1 MKFNVIT
8 LFPEIYDA
16 LHHGL
21 IKKAQKNKLIEL
33 NVINLRDFSLNNSGQ
48 IDDKQFGGEDG
59 MVLQP
64 EPLKNALQSISNL
77 NASLVINF
85 SPQGEIL
92 NQQLVNELSK
102 KNSFVLINGRYEGI
116 DQRFIDKY
124 VHIEISLG
132 DFVLSNG
139 DFASIIF
146 IDALS
151 RLIKGV
157 AKEENSILND
167 SFYNGLLKGP
177 VYTRPK
183 SFDGKEVPEV
193 LVSGNHKKIAE
204 WRMKESL
211 KTTLKKRPE
220 LFDKIKLTKK
230 QRKVLEELQS
240 KLIL

>member
-1 MKFNVIT
+1 MISNLAVRMGWFC
-8 LFPEIYDA
+8 
-16 LHHGL
+16 
-21 IKKAQKNKLIEL
+21 KA
-33 NVINLRDFSLNNSGQ
+33 
-48 IDDKQFGGEDG
+48 
-59 MVLQP
+59 
-64 EPLKNALQSISNL
+64 EPLKNALKSISNS

-92 NQQLVNELSK
+92 NQQLVNELSRR
-102 KNSFVLINGRYEGI
+102 NSFVLINGRYEGI

-139 DFASIIF
+139 DFASIVF
-146 IDALS
+146 IDTLS

-183 SFDGKEVPEV
+183 SFDGKEVPKV

-211 KTTLKKRPE
+211 KTTLKNDLNYLINK
-220 LFDKIKLTKK
+220 TYKK
-230 QRKVLEELQS
+230 NKEKSWKNCNLSLS
-240 KLIL
+240 YSSF